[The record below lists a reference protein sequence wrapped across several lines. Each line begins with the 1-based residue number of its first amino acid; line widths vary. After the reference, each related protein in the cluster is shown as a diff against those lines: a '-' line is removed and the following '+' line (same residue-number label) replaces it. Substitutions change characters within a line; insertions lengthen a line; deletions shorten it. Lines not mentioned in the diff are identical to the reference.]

1 MDWLLYTSY
10 FIFGTIIGSFLNVV
24 ILRYNT
30 GFALTGRSGCL
41 SCGKKLQWYEL
52 IPILSFLFLRG
63 KCAGCNSKI
72 SWQYP
77 LVEFTTGM
85 LFMFTLVNFLDIYN
99 PQSYILT
106 VLYLVIVALLIV
118 IAVYDIRHTIIPD
131 GLVYTFA
138 AVSFIQLFFNYS
150 FYELTHYPHILD
162 LLAGPLLFLPFFLLW
177 FVSRGRWMGFGDAK
191 LAVGIGFLLGLKEGI
206 SALVIA
212 FWIGAFVSLVYIM
225 LQKILSSTV
234 IQKTGLFLRLKQL
247 TIKSEIPFAPYLIIG
262 TFLAVFYSLDVFNLY
277 ELFGL

>member
-1 MDWLLYTSY
+1 
-10 FIFGTIIGSFLNVV
+10 
-24 ILRYNT
+24 
-30 GFALTGRSGCL
+30 
-41 SCGKKLQWYEL
+41 
-52 IPILSFLFLRG
+52 
-63 KCAGCNSKI
+63 
-72 SWQYP
+72 
-77 LVEFTTGM
+77 
-85 LFMFTLVNFLDIYN
+85 
-99 PQSYILT
+99 
-106 VLYLVIVALLIV
+106 
-118 IAVYDIRHTIIPD
+118 
-131 GLVYTFA
+131 
-138 AVSFIQLFFNYS
+138 
-150 FYELTHYPHILD
+150 
-162 LLAGPLLFLPFFLLW
+162 
-177 FVSRGRWMGFGDAK
+177 MGFGDAK